1 MTAKE
6 LKWYF
11 GALALVVAVGLFF
24 AYRPAVVL
32 GVDERDLAD
41 SVGGALDDPFSALVR
56 CEPAGTDLWECRR
69 GSYVD
74 TSGRPFQV
82 RVGWDGCW
90 TRVDDQRTSGCITWL
105 RLPGF

>member
-11 GALALVVAVGLFF
+11 GALELVVAVGLFF
-24 AYRPAVVL
+24 AHRPAGVL
-32 GVDERDLAD
+32 GVDESDLAD

-69 GSYVD
+69 APMWIPRAAVSGS
-74 TSGRPFQV
+74 R
-82 RVGWDGCW
+82 RLGWVLDES
-90 TRVDDQRTSGCITWL
+90 R
-105 RLPGF
+105 